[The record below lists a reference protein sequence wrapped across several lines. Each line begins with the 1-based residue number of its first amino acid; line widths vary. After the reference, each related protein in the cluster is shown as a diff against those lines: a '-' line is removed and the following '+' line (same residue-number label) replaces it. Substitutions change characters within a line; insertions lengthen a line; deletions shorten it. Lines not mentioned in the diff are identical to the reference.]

1 MTPPMDWSLTVL
13 NDKLPFIK
21 TLRDFLPLKKDFLK
35 HRWSLAAGLACLL
48 LVDFLQLSIPIVL
61 KRVID
66 DLTYDRITNNS
77 LLRYAFI
84 IIIIAVNIAVLR
96 YFWRFFV
103 IGVSR
108 KIEEGL
114 RNRLFQHLQTLS
126 FSFYQRTKTGD
137 IMARSIN
144 DIMAI
149 RMATGMGLV
158 SFVDGFIMGVSTIF
172 LMTYLNPFLTLI
184 SLIPAPFIIF
194 FVKRFTRRMASGFD
208 VVQKTF
214 SDLTERVREAFAGI
228 RVVKAFARESW
239 EIRRVDEQGKI
250 YVTENIKVAKTM
262 ALFFPMMLLFNNL
275 GLAIVIWLGGR
286 LTILGNITTGD
297 FVAFIGYLNL
307 LTWPMMALGWVTN
320 LFQRGAASMRRISRV
335 LDERPEIT
343 GPAASSERNHPRGEI
358 EFKGL
363 MFKYPEKTQYA
374 LKGVSLKIEQGQTV
388 SLVGRVGSGKTTLL
402 YTIPRL
408 LDVSPGMLLL
418 DRKNITDFTLKD
430 LRKGIGFI
438 TQDAIIFSDT
448 IRNNVLIGREDISQE
463 AVLQALK
470 TAGLFDEIMDLK
482 NGIDT
487 LLGERGITLSGG
499 QRQRLTIARA
509 IVTDPPILIM
519 DDSLSMVDTRTEE
532 DILNNIL
539 SQRKGQTNIIVSHRL
554 TTISRADI
562 IAVLDKGELIE
573 SGGYGS
579 IMNNAEFAGLYKQ
592 QALAQELDL

>member
-1 MTPPMDWSLTVL
+1 MDWSPTVL

-21 TLRDFLPLKKDFLK
+21 TLKDFLPLKEDFLK
-35 HRWSLAAGLACLL
+35 YRWSLAAGLACLL
-48 LVDFLQLSIPIVL
+48 MVDFLQLSIPIVIKL
-61 KRVID
+61 VID
-66 DLTYDRITNNS
+66 DLTYNRIATIH
-77 LLRYAFI
+77 LLRYAAI
-84 IIIIAVNIAVLR
+84 ILIIAVSIAVLR

-103 IGVSR
+103 IGASR
-108 KIEEGL
+108 KIEERL

-126 FSFYQRTKTGD
+126 YSFYQRTKTGD

-158 SFVDGFIMGVSTIF
+158 SFVDGFIMGISAIF
-172 LMTYLNPFLTLI
+172 LMIYLSPFLTLI

-194 FVKRFTRRMASGFD
+194 FVKKFTRRMASGFD
-208 VVQKTF
+208 IVQKTF
-214 SDLTERVREAFAGI
+214 SDLTEKVREAFAGI
-228 RVVKAFARESW
+228 RVVKAFAREPW
-239 EIRRVDEQGKI
+239 EIHRVEEQGKI
-250 YVTENIKVAKTM
+250 YVMENLKVAKTM

-286 LTILGNITTGD
+286 LTILGSITTGD

-320 LFQRGAASMRRISRV
+320 LFQRGAASMRRINRF
-335 LDERPEIT
+335 LDEKPEIT
-343 GPAASSERNHPRGEI
+343 GPVVSSGRILLKGEI

-363 MFKYPEKTQYA
+363 MFKYPETARYA
-374 LKGVSLKIEQGQTV
+374 LRGVSLKIEQGQTI

-408 LDVSPGMLLL
+408 LDVAPGMLLM
-418 DRKNITDFTLKD
+418 DGKDIKDFPLKD
-430 LRKGIGFI
+430 LRRGVGFI
-438 TQDAIIFSDT
+438 TQDAMIFSDT
-448 IRNNVLIGREDISQE
+448 IRNNILLGRVDIPQE
-463 AVLQALK
+463 AVFQALK
-470 TAGLFDEIMDLK
+470 AASLFDEIMELK

-509 IVTDPPILIM
+509 IVSGPPVLIM

-539 SQRKGQTNIIVSHRL
+539 SQRKDKTNIIVSHRL

-562 IAVLDKGELIE
+562 IAVFDKGELIE
-573 SGGYGS
+573 AGGYDG
-579 IMNNAEFAGLYKQ
+579 IMNNPEFARLYKQ
-592 QALAQELDL
+592 QALAQELDQ

>member
-1 MTPPMDWSLTVL
+1 
-13 NDKLPFIK
+13 
-21 TLRDFLPLKKDFLK
+21 
-35 HRWSLAAGLACLL
+35 
-48 LVDFLQLSIPIVL
+48 
-61 KRVID
+61 
-66 DLTYDRITNNS
+66 
-77 LLRYAFI
+77 
-84 IIIIAVNIAVLR
+84 
-96 YFWRFFV
+96 
-103 IGVSR
+103 
-108 KIEEGL
+108 
-114 RNRLFQHLQTLS
+114 
-126 FSFYQRTKTGD
+126 
-137 IMARSIN
+137 
-144 DIMAI
+144 
-149 RMATGMGLV
+149 
-158 SFVDGFIMGVSTIF
+158 
-172 LMTYLNPFLTLI
+172 
-184 SLIPAPFIIF
+184 
-194 FVKRFTRRMASGFD
+194 
-208 VVQKTF
+208 
-214 SDLTERVREAFAGI
+214 
-228 RVVKAFARESW
+228 
-239 EIRRVDEQGKI
+239 
-250 YVTENIKVAKTM
+250 
-262 ALFFPMMLLFNNL
+262 MMLLFNNL

-343 GPAASSERNHPRGEI
+343 GPAASSERNHLRGEI

-363 MFKYPEKTQYA
+363 MFKYPEKTGYA

-408 LDVSPGMLLL
+408 LDVSPGRLLL
-418 DRKNITDFTLKD
+418 DRKNITDFPLKD

-438 TQDAIIFSDT
+438 TQDAMIFSDT

-470 TAGLFDEIMDLK
+470 TASLFDEIMELK

-509 IVTDPPILIM
+509 IVTHPPILIM

-573 SGGYGS
+573 SGGYDR
-579 IMNNAEFAGLYKQ
+579 IMNNAEFARLYKQ

>member
-1 MTPPMDWSLTVL
+1 MKMPQ
-13 NDKLPFIK
+13 LPFIK
-21 TLRDFLPLKKDFLK
+21 TLRDFLPLKEDFLK
-35 HRWSLAAGLACLL
+35 YRWSLVAGLVCLL
-48 LVDFLQLSIPIVL
+48 MVDFLQLAIPLVI
-61 KRVID
+61 KKVID
-66 DLTYDRITNNS
+66 ELTYSADADIH
-77 LLRYAFI
+77 LVKYAL
-84 IIIIAVNIAVLR
+84 IIIAIALSIAILR
-96 YFWRFFV
+96 YFWRYFV
-103 IGVSR
+103 IGASR
-108 KIEEGL
+108 KIEERL

-158 SFVDGFIMGVSTIF
+158 SFIDGFIMGISAIF
-172 LMTYLNPFLTLI
+172 LMIYISPFLALI

-194 FVKRFTRRMASGFD
+194 FVKKFTKRMSSGFD
-208 VVQKTF
+208 IVQKTF

-239 EIRRVDEQGKI
+239 ESRRIDEQGKI

-286 LTILGNITTGD
+286 LTILGRITSGD

-320 LFQRGAASMRRISRV
+320 LFQRGAASMRRINRF
-335 LDERPEIT
+335 LEERPEIT
-343 GPAASSERNHPRGEI
+343 GPIVSSFNSHIMGEI
-358 EFKGL
+358 QFKEL
-363 MFKYPEKTQYA
+363 MFKYQAKTEYA
-374 LKGVSLKIEQGQTV
+374 LKGVTLKIEQGQTV

-408 LDVSPGMLLL
+408 LDVYPGMLLI
-418 DRKNITDFTLKD
+418 DGRAVTDIPLND
-430 LRKGIGFI
+430 LRMSIGFI
-438 TQDAIIFSDT
+438 TQDAMIFSDS
-448 IRNNVLIGREDISQE
+448 IRNNILMGREGIPE
-463 AVLQALK
+463 ETVRQALK
-470 TAGLFDEIMDLK
+470 TALLLDEVMELK

-487 LLGERGITLSGG
+487 FLGERGITLSGG

-509 IVTDPPILIM
+509 LVSNPPILIM

-532 DILNNIL
+532 NILNNIL
-539 SQRKGQTNIIVSHRL
+539 SQRKDKTNLIVSHRL

-562 IAVLDKGELIE
+562 IAVLDKGELVE
-573 SGGYGS
+573 AGGYDLVV
-579 IMNNAEFAGLYKQ
+579 NNLEFIRLYRQ
-592 QALAQELDL
+592 QALAQELDQ